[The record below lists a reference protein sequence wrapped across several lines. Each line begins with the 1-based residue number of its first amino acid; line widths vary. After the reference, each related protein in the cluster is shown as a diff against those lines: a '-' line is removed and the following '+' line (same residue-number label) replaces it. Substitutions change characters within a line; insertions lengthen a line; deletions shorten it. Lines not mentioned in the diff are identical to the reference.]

1 MTEISLAA
9 EPIFH
14 IGEIV
19 ITNSLFTSWIVI
31 GLILILLLL
40 AQPGLKLLPNGMG
53 NFFESIVEFLV
64 NLLET
69 VTNDRKKALEF
80 LPFLGTFFIYIIINN
95 WFGLLPGVGTIL
107 INNGEHIVPL
117 FRGGNADLNAT
128 LALAIISVL
137 VTQYYGMKKLG
148 FLRHWKKF
156 FNFTNPIYF
165 FVGILELISE
175 FAKMVSFS
183 FRLFGNVFA
192 GEVLLIVIAFL
203 APIIAP
209 LPFFGLEIFV
219 GLIQA
224 LVFTMLTLVFLTI
237 ATSGNEAH

>member
-1 MTEISLAA
+1 MEKISLAA
-9 EPIFH
+9 EPIFK
-14 IGEIV
+14 IAGV
-19 ITNSLFTSWIVI
+19 SVTNSVFTSWIVI
-31 GLILILLLL
+31 ALIFVLLMV
-40 AQPGLKLLPNGMG
+40 ARKGIKIIPNGLG
-53 NFFESIVEFLV
+53 NLSDTVVESLV
-64 NLLET
+64 SLIES
-69 VTNDRKKALEF
+69 VTNNRKTALEF

-95 WFGLLPGVGTIL
+95 WFGLLPGLGTIL
-107 INNGEHIVPL
+107 VGSGEHSVPL
-117 FRGGNADLNAT
+117 LRGGNADLNAT

-148 FLRHWKKF
+148 FFKHWKKF
-156 FNFTNPIYF
+156 FNFSNPIYF

-183 FRLFGNVFA
+183 FRLFGNIFA
-192 GEVLLIVIAFL
+192 GEVLLLVIAFL
-203 APIIAP
+203 VPVIAP

-237 ATSGNEAH
+237 ATSEHEAH